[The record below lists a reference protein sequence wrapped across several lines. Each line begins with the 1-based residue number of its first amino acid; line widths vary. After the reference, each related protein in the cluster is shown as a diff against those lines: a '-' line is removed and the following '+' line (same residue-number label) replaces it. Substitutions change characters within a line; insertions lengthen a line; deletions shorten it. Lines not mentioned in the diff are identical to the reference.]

1 MAKATPAKPIE
12 TLTYEAAFAELQSI
26 VATLEGETASL
37 DQAMLLFE
45 RGQALA
51 KRCAQLLE
59 DAELKVK
66 RLSGDELVDLEED

>member
-1 MAKATPAKPIE
+1 MAKSTPAKPTE